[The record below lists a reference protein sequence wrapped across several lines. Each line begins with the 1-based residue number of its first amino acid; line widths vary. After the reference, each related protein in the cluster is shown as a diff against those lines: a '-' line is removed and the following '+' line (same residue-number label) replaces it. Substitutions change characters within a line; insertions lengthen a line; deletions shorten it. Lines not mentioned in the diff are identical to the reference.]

1 MTIRDIYNL
10 AIKMGIEADPRGEEG
25 VRKFLERKK
34 TQFEGLSGNKKEEF
48 DKESLANPYA
58 DTRILYGNPENE
70 VKRILM
76 GIDIETGEV
85 LLADRLSQKGKKID
99 LLLGHHP
106 HGAGLAALNEVMEM
120 QADIMASFGVP
131 VNIAEG
137 ILKERIAEVRRRI
150 SPKNHYQSVDVAKIL
165 EIPFI
170 CIHTPFDNLGYSYLN
185 KLFEK
190 EKPETVGEVL
200 EILMSVPEFKIAA
213 RLKNGPSI
221 FAGSENSRCG
231 KVVVGEFTGGT
242 EGSKEMYEKL
252 AIAGV
257 GTIVGMHVS
266 EEHRKEAEKH
276 HINLVIAGHMVSD
289 SLGANLF
296 LDELEKMG
304 IEIITCSGMIRVK
317 RTKAKKL

>member
-1 MTIRDIYNL
+1 MTLQDIYDL
-10 AIKMGIEADPRGEEG
+10 AIKMGINADPRGKVG
-25 VRKFLERKK
+25 VERFLKRKK
-34 TQFEGLSGNKKEEF
+34 EQFESLSKDKKEEF
-48 DKESLANPYA
+48 DKESLTNPYA
-58 DTRILYGNPENE
+58 DTRILYGDPDTK

-76 GIDIETGEV
+76 GIDIDTGEV
-85 LLADRLSQKGKKID
+85 LLADRLIEKGQKID

-106 HGAGLAALNEVMEM
+106 HGSGLAALNEVMEM

-131 VNIAEG
+131 INIAEG
-137 ILKERIAEVRRRI
+137 ILKERMAEVRRRV
-150 SPKNHYQSVDVAKIL
+150 SPRNHYQSVDAAKL
-165 EIPFI
+165 LNIPFI

-185 KLFEK
+185 SLFEK
-190 EKPETVGEVL
+190 EKPETVGQVL
-200 EILMSVPEFKIAA
+200 EILKSVPEFKIAA
-213 RLKNGPSI
+213 KLKSGPSI
-221 FAGSENSRCG
+221 FAGEENARCG

-266 EEHRKEAEKH
+266 EEHRKEAQKY

-296 LDELEKMG
+296 LDELEKKG

-317 RTKAKKL
+317 RN